1 MEESNARK
9 IFGKNLTDILYE
21 KRISQKDLGKY
32 MGVSSATT
40 SDWCSGKKMPRI
52 DKLTSIANFLHVS
65 MSDLVEEHVEQY
77 FNPFYFDDDIAELA
91 HEMYKDENKRALL
104 EASLECSDAD
114 ILLAIDILKRLNDN
128 DRAEIRGE
136 VRQMLKSENYSKK
149 GGD

>member
-32 MGVSSATT
+32 MKVSSATT

-65 MSDLVEEHVEQY
+65 MSDLVEEHVDQY

-91 HEMYKDENKRALL
+91 HEMYKDENKRMLL
-104 EASLECSDAD
+104 EASLNCSSND
-114 ILLAIDILKRLNDN
+114 ILLAVDILNRLNDN

-136 VRQMLKSENYSKK
+136 VKQMLKADCYKK
-149 GGD
+149 G